1 MLMMFYYILL
11 YILKQTVSDYR
22 RLHQWS
28 IIYGKWNLI
37 LLRKCEFLWITNK
50 RNPVIY
56 QYSIN
61 DTVIQQV
68 AHAKYLG
75 VIID

>member
-1 MLMMFYYILL
+1 VNFYG
-11 YILKQTVSDYR
+11 S
-22 RLHQWS
+22 
-28 IIYGKWNLI
+28 
-37 LLRKCEFLWITNK
+37 
-50 RNPVIY
+50 RNPVIS

-75 VIID
+75 VIIDEKLSLF